1 MQALSASL
9 KSAFLAF
16 AAATSALPAQIADKF
31 TAFLTGPE
39 TPDQSKLY
47 RKLRAAGLNMQEA
60 KHAFAIYTQLKRT
73 SEEDFLRLLRPGKRV
88 NSSEAVKPGKQ
99 QRRD

>member
-1 MQALSASL
+1 MQALSTAL

-31 TAFLTGPE
+31 AAYLTSPE
-39 TPDQSKLY
+39 ASDQSKLY
-47 RKLRAAGLNMQEA
+47 RKLRTLGLNMQEA

-88 NSSEAVKPGKQ
+88 NSSEAVKPSKQ
-99 QRRD
+99 PRRG